1 MKNTYTIFG
10 KGFVGTNISNFLLK
24 KKYKVFLAPKNKYKF
39 NTNLY
44 NIIYCI
50 GNDNWIKDPK
60 GSYEANL
67 GIIPEIIFNNKFHSF
82 TLISSTRVYAQ
93 NVKRDTKEKSSILVN
108 PNDIN
113 FFYNSLKLSAESLCL
128 ALPNKKNRFI
138 RMSNLFGNYFTS
150 QIYLLPTLI
159 RDSLYKKKISIFIN
173 KNSSKDFLFVDE
185 AINVLIKIIKK
196 GKYRL
201 YNVASGENIKLFKV
215 SEKIKKITDCKIIYK
230 NQKRI
235 LKDPIINIK
244 RIKKEFNFK
253 PKKKL
258 IPSLRELI
266 VNYKKNA

>member
-1 MKNTYTIFG
+1 
-10 KGFVGTNISNFLLK
+10 
-24 KKYKVFLAPKNKYKF
+24 
-39 NTNLY
+39 
-44 NIIYCI
+44 
-50 GNDNWIKDPK
+50 
-60 GSYEANL
+60 
-67 GIIPEIIFNNKFHSF
+67 
-82 TLISSTRVYAQ
+82 
-93 NVKRDTKEKSSILVN
+93 
-108 PNDIN
+108 
-113 FFYNSLKLSAESLCL
+113 
-128 ALPNKKNRFI
+128 
-138 RMSNLFGNYFTS
+138 MSNLFGDYFTR

-215 SEKIKKITDCKIIYK
+215 AEQIKKITDCKINYK
-230 NQKRI
+230 NQKKIFR
-235 LKDPIINIK
+235 DPIVNIK